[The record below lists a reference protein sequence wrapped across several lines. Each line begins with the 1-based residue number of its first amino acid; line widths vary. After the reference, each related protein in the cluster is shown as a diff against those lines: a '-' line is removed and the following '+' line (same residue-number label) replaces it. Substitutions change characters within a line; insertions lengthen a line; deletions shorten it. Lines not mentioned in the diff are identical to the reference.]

1 MVKKQRAVI
10 SRQLR
15 RNEFVSFIMSDL
27 PDAISYIE
35 FAYIM
40 GEGGKVLGPRLQGG
54 RKNFNQYKLIIDV

>member
-1 MVKKQRAVI
+1 
-10 SRQLR
+10 
-15 RNEFVSFIMSDL
+15 MSDL